1 MDLRER
7 KHGLR
12 STSWDDGHGKP
23 VESCLA
29 LHEMD
34 LKPFSRNCG
43 QAPPKRARR
52 SINWT
57 VRYAAILL
65 DKMDEAHADF
75 DEIIIERNLN
85 IYWLHFAVR
94 QSGNRRK
101 VTMIV
106 KR

>member
-43 QAPPKRARR
+43 QVPPNVPVGP
-52 SINWT
+52 SMDGE
-57 VRYAAILL
+57 VILQL
-65 DKMDEAHADF
+65 T
-75 DEIIIERNLN
+75 
-85 IYWLHFAVR
+85 
-94 QSGNRRK
+94 QNRHIDTK
-101 VTMIV
+101 TFS
-106 KR
+106 